1 MPVRGVQPGEAT
13 VERRRNAIGAQ
24 VAATGLAQSV
34 RAVEGAAGERAS
46 GYTTDEEM

>member
-1 MPVRGVQPGEAT
+1 MPVRGGQPAEAT

-24 VAATGLAQSV
+24 SAVNGLAQPV
-34 RAVEGAAGERAS
+34 RAVGGAAGERAS